1 MKSALIL
8 PFNPGT
14 SGVCNPAGTPGV
26 TGIAGRAG
34 IFQQSPRKMNCL
46 LRVFLH
52 STLGFLLEDPD
63 LQFWWLRQKGESKF
77 VPLVSN
83 LTHHIQ
89 NQGREQWRL
98 LSSRRDS

>member
-34 IFQQSPRKMNCL
+34 IFEQSPRKMKVPAEGVPTQHPGISPGRSRATIL
-46 LRVFLH
+46 VVK
-52 STLGFLLEDPD
+52 T
-63 LQFWWLRQKGESKF
+63 KG
-77 VPLVSN
+77 
-83 LTHHIQ
+83 
-89 NQGREQWRL
+89 
-98 LSSRRDS
+98 